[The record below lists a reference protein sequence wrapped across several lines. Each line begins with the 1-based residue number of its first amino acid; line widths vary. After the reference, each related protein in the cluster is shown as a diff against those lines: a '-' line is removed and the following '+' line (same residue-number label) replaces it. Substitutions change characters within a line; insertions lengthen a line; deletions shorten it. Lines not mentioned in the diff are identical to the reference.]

1 LDATTSS
8 AIARALRSL
17 VVLPNPYPRGG
28 IVAFQ
33 NAAVDR
39 IRRRRGMTQTGE
51 EAPRA
56 PLLEPPG
63 RRPTPYERFV
73 RIGIVAWCGI
83 GVIVLAYLLV
93 RMMVYVNPVVPPLL
107 LAVAVVYLLNPLVS
121 ALERRG
127 VPRVAGAGIVYV
139 LFLCIM
145 ALVVSL
151 LAPVVTRQVET
162 VIDHFPDY
170 LADGQARLRQL
181 AARFGQEPDFR
192 LDAEQVRQWLSA
204 GENRQAVTRYLTGL
218 RSVTSS
224 LLSGLIIF
232 VLGPVMAFY
241 LLVDLPRL
249 KRGAMA
255 LIPPAR
261 RAEINGLMERVGQ
274 AVGGFFR
281 GQLLVA
287 LFVGVASSIGLWAI
301 GLPFWLL
308 VGMVAGVFNLV
319 PLVGPFIGG
328 ALAVIIALVGGQ
340 PLKALWAALVL
351 LAVQQVDNHLISP
364 NVMGRTVQLHPVVV
378 MLALLVGASFAGLFG
393 MLVIV
398 PLVAVAKIVFLF
410 IWSKYVVYGED
421 LTQGSPD

>member
-1 LDATTSS
+1 MLSC
-8 AIARALRSL
+8 IL
-17 VVLPNPYPRGG
+17 
-28 IVAFQ
+28 AFQ

-39 IRRRRGMTQTGE
+39 IRRRRGMTQTCE
-51 EAPRA
+51 DLSRT
-56 PLLEPPG
+56 PLLQPPS
-63 RRPTPYERFV
+63 RRPSPYERFV
-73 RIGIVAWCGI
+73 RIGIIAWCGI
-83 GVIVLAYLLV
+83 GVIILGYLML
-93 RMMVYVNPVVPPLL
+93 RLMVYVNPVVPPLL
-107 LAVAVVYLLNPLVS
+107 IAVAVVYLLNPLVS

-139 LFLCIM
+139 LFLCIV
-145 ALVVSL
+145 ALLVSL
-151 LAPVVTRQVET
+151 LVPVVTRQVT
-162 VIDHFPDY
+162 AVVDHFPDY
-170 LADGQARLRQL
+170 LADAQAAVRRVG
-181 AARFGQEPDFR
+181 ARFGQEPDFR
-192 LDAEQVRQWLSA
+192 LDAEQVREWLSA

-218 RSVTSS
+218 RSVTNS
-224 LLSGLIIF
+224 LISGLIII

-249 KRGAMA
+249 NRGAMA

-261 RAEINGLMERVGQ
+261 REEIRSLMDRIGQ
-274 AVGGFFR
+274 AIGGFFR

-287 LFVGVASSIGLWAI
+287 LFVGVASSLGLWAI

-328 ALAVIIALVGGQ
+328 GLAVIIALIDGQ
-340 PLKALWAALVL
+340 PLKAVWAALVL
-351 LAVQQVDNHLISP
+351 LAVQQIDNHLISP

-378 MLALLVGASFAGLFG
+378 MLALLTGASFAGLFG

-410 IWSKYVVYGED
+410 MWSKYVDYGEE

>member
-1 LDATTSS
+1 
-8 AIARALRSL
+8 
-17 VVLPNPYPRGG
+17 
-28 IVAFQ
+28 
-33 NAAVDR
+33 
-39 IRRRRGMTQTGE
+39 MTQTGE
-51 EAPRA
+51 ELPRA
-56 PLLEPPG
+56 PLLQPPPH
-63 RRPTPYERFV
+63 RPSPYERFV
-73 RIGIVAWCGI
+73 RIGIMAWCGI
-83 GVIVLAYLLV
+83 GVIILAYLLL
-93 RMMVYVNPVVPPLL
+93 RLMVYVNPVVPPLL
-107 LAVAVVYLLNPLVS
+107 IAVAVVYLLNPLVT

-139 LFLCIM
+139 LFLCIV

-151 LAPVVTRQVET
+151 LVPVVTRQVEA
-162 VIDHFPDY
+162 VIAHFPEY
-170 LADGQARLRQL
+170 LADGQAFVRRV
-181 AARFGQEPDFR
+181 ATRFGQEPTFQ
-192 LDAEQVRQWLSA
+192 LDAEQVREWLSA

-218 RSVTSS
+218 RSVTTS
-224 LLSGLIIF
+224 LLSGMIIF

-241 LLVDLPRL
+241 LLIDLPRL
-249 KRGAMA
+249 RRGSMA
-255 LIPPAR
+255 LVPPAR
-261 RAEINGLMERVGQ
+261 REEIKALMDRIGQ
-274 AVGGFFR
+274 TVGGFFR

-287 LFVGVASSIGLWAI
+287 LFVGVASSVGLWAI

-328 ALAVIIALVGGQ
+328 GLAVIIALISGE

-351 LAVQQVDNHLISP
+351 LVVQQIDNHLISP
-364 NVMGRTVQLHPVVV
+364 NVMSRTVQLHPVVV

-410 IWSKYVVYGED
+410 VWSKYVDYGDE

>member
-1 LDATTSS
+1 MLSC
-8 AIARALRSL
+8 IL
-17 VVLPNPYPRGG
+17 
-28 IVAFQ
+28 AFQ

-51 EAPRA
+51 DLSRT
-56 PLLEPPG
+56 PLLQPPS
-63 RRPTPYERFV
+63 RRPSPYERFV
-73 RIGIVAWCGI
+73 RIGIIAWCGI
-83 GVIVLAYLLV
+83 GVIILGYLML
-93 RMMVYVNPVVPPLL
+93 RLMVYVNPVVPPLL
-107 LAVAVVYLLNPLVS
+107 IAVAVVYLLNPLVS

-139 LFLCIM
+139 LFLCIV
-145 ALVVSL
+145 ALLVSL
-151 LAPVVTRQVET
+151 LVPVVTRQVT
-162 VIDHFPDY
+162 AVVDHFPDY
-170 LADGQARLRQL
+170 LADAQAAVRRVG
-181 AARFGQEPDFR
+181 ARFGQEPDFR
-192 LDAEQVRQWLSA
+192 LDAEQVREWLSA

-218 RSVTSS
+218 RSVTNS
-224 LLSGLIIF
+224 LISGLIII

-249 KRGAMA
+249 NRGAMA

-261 RAEINGLMERVGQ
+261 REEIRSLMDRIGQ
-274 AVGGFFR
+274 AIGGFFR

-287 LFVGVASSIGLWAI
+287 LFVGVASSLGLWAI

-328 ALAVIIALVGGQ
+328 GLAVIIALIDGQ
-340 PLKALWAALVL
+340 PLKAVWAALVL
-351 LAVQQVDNHLISP
+351 LAVQQIDNHLISP

-410 IWSKYVVYGED
+410 MWSKYVDYGEE
-421 LTQGSPD
+421 LTQGNPD

>member
-1 LDATTSS
+1 
-8 AIARALRSL
+8 
-17 VVLPNPYPRGG
+17 
-28 IVAFQ
+28 
-33 NAAVDR
+33 
-39 IRRRRGMTQTGE
+39 MTQTGE
-51 EAPRA
+51 QAPPA
-56 PLLEPPG
+56 PLLQPPPH
-63 RRPTPYERFV
+63 RPSPYERFV

-83 GVIVLAYLLV
+83 GVVVLGYLLV

-107 LAVAVVYLLNPLVS
+107 IAVAVVYLLNPLVS

-127 VPRVAGAGIVYV
+127 LPRVAGAGIVYV
-139 LFLCIM
+139 LFLCIV

-151 LAPVVTRQVET
+151 LVPVVTRQVT
-162 VIDHFPDY
+162 SVIDHFPDY
-170 LADGQARLRQL
+170 LADGQATIRRL
-181 AARFGQEPDFR
+181 ASRFGQEPNFR
-192 LDAEQVRQWLSA
+192 LDAEQVREWLSA

-218 RSVTSS
+218 RSVTNSVI
-224 LLSGLIIF
+224 SGLIII

-249 KRGAMA
+249 RRGAMA
-255 LIPPAR
+255 LVPPGR
-261 RAEINGLMERVGQ
+261 RGEIRGLMDRIGQ

-328 ALAVIIALVGGQ
+328 GLAVIIALVSGQ
-340 PLKALWAALVL
+340 PLKAVWAALVL
-351 LAVQQVDNHLISP
+351 LAVQQIDNHLISP

-378 MLALLVGASFAGLFG
+378 MLALLVGASVAGLFG

-410 IWSKYVVYGED
+410 MWSKYVDYGDE
-421 LTQGSPD
+421 LTQGSPDG

>member
-1 LDATTSS
+1 
-8 AIARALRSL
+8 
-17 VVLPNPYPRGG
+17 
-28 IVAFQ
+28 
-33 NAAVDR
+33 
-39 IRRRRGMTQTGE
+39 MTQTGE
-51 EAPRA
+51 QTPRTS
-56 PLLEPPG
+56 LLEPPPHG
-63 RRPTPYERFV
+63 PSPYERFV
-73 RIGIVAWCGI
+73 RIGIIAWCGI
-83 GVIVLAYLLV
+83 GVLILAYLML

-107 LAVAVVYLLNPLVS
+107 IAIAVVYLLNPLVS

-139 LFLCIM
+139 LFLCIV

-151 LAPVVTRQVET
+151 LVPVVTRQVGQ

-170 LADGQARLRQL
+170 LADGQAFVRDI
-181 AARFGQEPDFR
+181 AARFGQEPNFR
-192 LDAEQVRQWLSA
+192 LDAEQVREWLSA
-204 GENRQAVTRYLTGL
+204 SENRGTVTRYLTGL
-218 RSVTSS
+218 RSVTTSVI
-224 LLSGLIIF
+224 SGLIIF

-249 KRGAMA
+249 RRGAMA
-255 LIPPAR
+255 LVPPGR
-261 RAEINGLMERVGQ
+261 REEIKGLMDRIGQ

-308 VGMVAGVFNLV
+308 VGMVAGIFNLV
-319 PLVGPFIGG
+319 PLVGPFIAGG
-328 ALAVIIALVGGQ
+328 LAVIIALVSGE
-340 PLKALWAALVL
+340 PLKAVWAALVL
-351 LAVQQVDNHLISP
+351 LAVQQIDNHLISP

-410 IWSKYVVYGED
+410 IWSKYVDYGEE
-421 LTQGSPD
+421 LTQGNPGG

>member
-1 LDATTSS
+1 L
-8 AIARALRSL
+8 
-17 VVLPNPYPRGG
+17 
-28 IVAFQ
+28 
-33 NAAVDR
+33 
-39 IRRRRGMTQTGE
+39 TQTGE
-51 EAPRA
+51 EAARAAPRA
-56 PLLEPPG
+56 PLLEPPA
-63 RRPTPYERFV
+63 RRPSPYERFV
-73 RIGIVAWCGI
+73 RVGIVAWCGI
-83 GVIVLAYLLV
+83 GVIILGYLML
-93 RMMVYVNPVVPPLL
+93 RLMLYVNPVLPPLL
-107 LAVAVVYLLNPLVS
+107 IAVAVVYLLNPLVS

-127 VPRVAGAGIVYV
+127 VPRVAGAGIVYI
-139 LFLCIM
+139 LFLCIV

-151 LAPVVTRQVET
+151 LVPVVARQIT
-162 VIDHFPDY
+162 QVIDHFPDY
-170 LADGQARLRQL
+170 LADGQAYVRRV
-181 AARFGQEPDFR
+181 AARFGQEPNFR
-192 LDAEQVRQWLSA
+192 LDAEQVREWLSA
-204 GENRQAVTRYLTGL
+204 GENRQTVTRYLTGL

-224 LLSGLIIF
+224 LISGLIIF

-249 KRGAMA
+249 RRGAMA
-255 LIPPAR
+255 LVPPSR
-261 RAEINGLMERVGQ
+261 REEIRGLMDRIGQ

-328 ALAVIIALVGGQ
+328 GLAVIIALISGE
-340 PLKALWAALVL
+340 PIKAVWAALVL
-351 LAVQQVDNHLISP
+351 LAVQQIDNHLISP

-398 PLVAVAKIVFLF
+398 PLVAVAKIIFLF
-410 IWSKYVVYGED
+410 MWSKYVDYGDE
-421 LTQGSPD
+421 LTQGDPQPSARPGR

>member
-1 LDATTSS
+1 
-8 AIARALRSL
+8 
-17 VVLPNPYPRGG
+17 
-28 IVAFQ
+28 
-33 NAAVDR
+33 
-39 IRRRRGMTQTGE
+39 MTQTGE
-51 EAPRA
+51 QAPRT
-56 PLLEPPG
+56 PLLKPPP
-63 RRPTPYERFV
+63 RRPSPYERFV
-73 RIGIVAWCGI
+73 RIGIIAWCGI
-83 GVIVLAYLLV
+83 GVIILGYLML
-93 RMMVYVNPVVPPLL
+93 RLMVYVNPVVPPLL
-107 LAVAVVYLLNPLVS
+107 IAVAVVYLLNPLVS

-127 VPRVAGAGIVYV
+127 VARVAGAGIVYL
-139 LFLCIM
+139 LFLCIV

-151 LAPVVTRQVET
+151 LVPLVTRQVSS

-170 LADGQARLRQL
+170 LADGQALVRDV
-181 AARFGQEPDFR
+181 AARFGQEPNFR
-192 LDAEQVRQWLSA
+192 LDADHVRDWLSA

-218 RSVTSS
+218 RSVTNSVI
-224 LLSGLIIF
+224 SGLIII

-249 KRGAMA
+249 NRGAMA
-255 LIPPAR
+255 LIPPGR
-261 RAEINGLMERVGQ
+261 REEIRGLMDRIGQ

-308 VGMVAGVFNLV
+308 VGMVAGIFNLV

-328 ALAVIIALVGGQ
+328 GLAVIIALVSGQ
-340 PLKALWAALVL
+340 PLKAVWAALVL
-351 LAVQQVDNHLISP
+351 LVVQQIDNHLISP

-398 PLVAVAKIVFLF
+398 PLAAVVKIVFLF
-410 IWSKYVVYGED
+410 IWSKYVDYGEE
-421 LTQGSPD
+421 LTQASPD

>member
-1 LDATTSS
+1 MLSC
-8 AIARALRSL
+8 IL
-17 VVLPNPYPRGG
+17 
-28 IVAFQ
+28 AFQ

-51 EAPRA
+51 DLSRT
-56 PLLEPPG
+56 PLLQPPS
-63 RRPTPYERFV
+63 RRPSPYERFV
-73 RIGIVAWCGI
+73 RIGIIAWCGI
-83 GVIVLAYLLV
+83 GVIILGYLML
-93 RMMVYVNPVVPPLL
+93 RLMVYVNPVVPPLL
-107 LAVAVVYLLNPLVS
+107 IAVAVVYLLNPLVS

-139 LFLCIM
+139 LFLCIV
-145 ALVVSL
+145 ALLVSL
-151 LAPVVTRQVET
+151 LVPVVTRQVT
-162 VIDHFPDY
+162 AVVDHFPDY
-170 LADGQARLRQL
+170 LADAQAAVRRVG
-181 AARFGQEPDFR
+181 ARFGQEPDFR
-192 LDAEQVRQWLSA
+192 LDAEQVREWLSA

-218 RSVTSS
+218 RSVTNS
-224 LLSGLIIF
+224 LISGLIII

-249 KRGAMA
+249 NRGAMA

-261 RAEINGLMERVGQ
+261 REEIRSLMDRIGQ
-274 AVGGFFR
+274 AIGGFFR

-287 LFVGVASSIGLWAI
+287 LFVGVASSLGLWAI

-328 ALAVIIALVGGQ
+328 GLAVIIALIDGQ
-340 PLKALWAALVL
+340 PLKAVWAALVL
-351 LAVQQVDNHLISP
+351 LAVQQIDNHLISP

-378 MLALLVGASFAGLFG
+378 MLALLTGASFAGLFG

-410 IWSKYVVYGED
+410 MWSKYVDYGEE

>member
-1 LDATTSS
+1 
-8 AIARALRSL
+8 
-17 VVLPNPYPRGG
+17 
-28 IVAFQ
+28 
-33 NAAVDR
+33 
-39 IRRRRGMTQTGE
+39 MTQTGE
-51 EAPRA
+51 QAPRT
-56 PLLEPPG
+56 PLLKPPS
-63 RRPTPYERFV
+63 RRPSPYERFV
-73 RIGIVAWCGI
+73 RIGVIAWCGI
-83 GVIVLAYLLV
+83 GVIILGYLMLRLMVL
-93 RMMVYVNPVVPPLL
+93 VNPVVPPLL
-107 LAVAVVYLLNPLVS
+107 IAVAVVYLLNPLVS

-127 VPRVAGAGIVYV
+127 VARVAGAGIVYL
-139 LFLCIM
+139 LFLCIV

-151 LAPVVTRQVET
+151 LVPLVTRQVSS

-170 LADGQARLRQL
+170 LADGQALVRDV
-181 AARFGQEPDFR
+181 AARFGQEPNFR
-192 LDAEQVRQWLSA
+192 LDADHVRDWLSA

-218 RSVTSS
+218 RSVTNSVI
-224 LLSGLIIF
+224 SGLIII

-241 LLVDLPRL
+241 LLVDLPQL
-249 KRGAMA
+249 NRGAMA
-255 LIPPAR
+255 LVPPGR
-261 RAEINGLMERVGQ
+261 REEIRGLMDRISQ

-308 VGMVAGVFNLV
+308 VGMVAGIFNLV

-328 ALAVIIALVGGQ
+328 GLAVIIALVSGE
-340 PLKALWAALVL
+340 PLTAVWAALVL
-351 LAVQQVDNHLISP
+351 LVVQQIDNHLISP

-398 PLVAVAKIVFLF
+398 PLVAVVKIVFLF
-410 IWSKYVVYGED
+410 IWSKYVDYGEE

>member
-1 LDATTSS
+1 
-8 AIARALRSL
+8 
-17 VVLPNPYPRGG
+17 
-28 IVAFQ
+28 
-33 NAAVDR
+33 
-39 IRRRRGMTQTGE
+39 MTQTGE
-51 EAPRA
+51 QTPRA
-56 PLLEPPG
+56 TLLQPPPH
-63 RRPTPYERFV
+63 RPSPYERFV

-83 GVIVLAYLLV
+83 GVIVLGYLMLRLV
-93 RMMVYVNPVVPPLL
+93 VYINPVVPPLL
-107 LAVAVVYLLNPLVS
+107 IAVAVVYLLNPIVS

-127 VPRVAGAGIVYV
+127 VPRAAGAGIVYL

-145 ALVVSL
+145 ALIVSL
-151 LAPVVTRQVET
+151 LVPVVARQVSQ
-162 VIDHFPDY
+162 VIEHFPDY
-170 LADGQARLRQL
+170 LDDAQAYVRRV

-192 LDAEQVRQWLSA
+192 LDADQVRQWLSA
-204 GENRQAVTRYLTGL
+204 EDNRQTVTRYLTGL
-218 RSVTSS
+218 RSVTTS

-249 KRGAMA
+249 ERGVMA
-255 LIPPAR
+255 LIPPTR
-261 RAEINGLMERVGQ
+261 REEIRGLMDRIGQ

-328 ALAVIIALVGGQ
+328 GLAVVIALISGE
-340 PLKALWAALVL
+340 PLKAVWAALVL
-351 LAVQQVDNHLISP
+351 LVVQQIDNHLISP

-378 MLALLVGASFAGLFG
+378 MLALLAGASFAGLFG

-398 PLVAVAKIVFLF
+398 PLVAVGKIVFLF
-410 IWSKYVVYGED
+410 LWSKYVDYGDE
-421 LTQGSPD
+421 LTQGPPEDASAPAGR

>member
-1 LDATTSS
+1 MLSC
-8 AIARALRSL
+8 IL
-17 VVLPNPYPRGG
+17 
-28 IVAFQ
+28 AFQ

-51 EAPRA
+51 DLSRT
-56 PLLEPPG
+56 PLLQPPS
-63 RRPTPYERFV
+63 RRPSPYERFV
-73 RIGIVAWCGI
+73 RIGIIAWCGI
-83 GVIVLAYLLV
+83 GVIILGYLML
-93 RMMVYVNPVVPPLL
+93 RLMVYVNPVVPPLL
-107 LAVAVVYLLNPLVS
+107 IAVAVVYLLNPLVS

-139 LFLCIM
+139 LFLCIV
-145 ALVVSL
+145 ALLVSL
-151 LAPVVTRQVET
+151 LVPVVTRQVT
-162 VIDHFPDY
+162 AVVDHFPDY
-170 LADGQARLRQL
+170 LADAQAAVRRVG
-181 AARFGQEPDFR
+181 ARFGQEPDFR
-192 LDAEQVRQWLSA
+192 LDAEQVREWLSA

-218 RSVTSS
+218 RSVTNS
-224 LLSGLIIF
+224 LISGLIII

-249 KRGAMA
+249 NRGAMA

-261 RAEINGLMERVGQ
+261 REEIRSLMDRIGQ
-274 AVGGFFR
+274 AIGGFFR

-287 LFVGVASSIGLWAI
+287 LFVGVASSLGLWAI

-328 ALAVIIALVGGQ
+328 GLAVIIALIDGQ
-340 PLKALWAALVL
+340 PLKAVWAALVL
-351 LAVQQVDNHLISP
+351 LAVQQIDNHLISP

-378 MLALLVGASFAGLFG
+378 MLALLTGASFAGLFG

-410 IWSKYVVYGED
+410 MWSKYVDYGEE
-421 LTQGSPD
+421 LTQGSLD

>member
-1 LDATTSS
+1 MLWSILASLNAT
-8 AIARALRSL
+8 
-17 VVLPNPYPRGG
+17 
-28 IVAFQ
+28 
-33 NAAVDR
+33 VDR
-39 IRRRRGMTQTGE
+39 IQRRRGMTQTGE
-51 EAPRA
+51 QTPRA
-56 PLLEPPG
+56 PLLEPPPA
-63 RRPTPYERFV
+63 RPSPYERFM
-73 RIGIVAWCGI
+73 RIGIAAWCGI
-83 GVIVLAYLLV
+83 GVIVLGYLLL
-93 RMMVYVNPVVPPLL
+93 RLMVYVNPIVPPLL
-107 LAVAVVYLLNPLVS
+107 IAVAVVYLLNPLVS

-127 VPRVAGAGIVYV
+127 VPRAAGAGIVYV
-139 LFLCIM
+139 LFLCIV

-151 LAPVVTRQVET
+151 LVPVVSRQIGSV
-162 VIDHFPDY
+162 VDHFPDY
-170 LADGQARLRQL
+170 LADAQAAIRRLG
-181 AARFGQEPDFR
+181 ARFGQEPNFR

-218 RSVTSS
+218 RSVTNSVI
-224 LLSGLIIF
+224 SGLIII

-249 KRGAMA
+249 RRGAMT
-255 LIPPAR
+255 LIPPGR
-261 RAEINGLMERVGQ
+261 REEIRGLMDRIGQ

-328 ALAVIIALVGGQ
+328 GLAVVIALISGE
-340 PLKALWAALVL
+340 PLKAVWAALVL
-351 LAVQQVDNHLISP
+351 LVVQQIDNHLISP

-378 MLALLVGASFAGLFG
+378 MLALLAGASFAGLFG

-410 IWSKYVVYGED
+410 LWSKYVDYGDE
-421 LTQGSPD
+421 LTQGPPEDASAPAGR

>member
-1 LDATTSS
+1 
-8 AIARALRSL
+8 
-17 VVLPNPYPRGG
+17 
-28 IVAFQ
+28 
-33 NAAVDR
+33 
-39 IRRRRGMTQTGE
+39 MTQTGE
-51 EAPRA
+51 QAPRT
-56 PLLEPPG
+56 PLLKPPS
-63 RRPTPYERFV
+63 RRPSPYERFV
-73 RIGIVAWCGI
+73 RIGVIAWCGI
-83 GVIVLAYLLV
+83 GVIILGYLMLRLMVL
-93 RMMVYVNPVVPPLL
+93 VNPVVPPLL
-107 LAVAVVYLLNPLVS
+107 IAVAVVYLLNPLVS

-127 VPRVAGAGIVYV
+127 VARVAGAGIVYL
-139 LFLCIM
+139 LFVCIV

-151 LAPVVTRQVET
+151 LVPLVTRQVSS

-170 LADGQARLRQL
+170 LADGQALVRDV
-181 AARFGQEPDFR
+181 AARFGQEPNFR
-192 LDAEQVRQWLSA
+192 LDADHVRDWLSA

-218 RSVTSS
+218 RSVTNSVI
-224 LLSGLIIF
+224 SGLIII

-249 KRGAMA
+249 NRGAMA
-255 LIPPAR
+255 LIPPGR
-261 RAEINGLMERVGQ
+261 REEIRGLMDRIGQ

-308 VGMVAGVFNLV
+308 VGMVAGIFNLV

-328 ALAVIIALVGGQ
+328 GLAVIIALVSGQ
-340 PLKALWAALVL
+340 PLKAVWAALVL
-351 LAVQQVDNHLISP
+351 LVVQQIDNHLISP

-398 PLVAVAKIVFLF
+398 PLVAVVKIVFLF
-410 IWSKYVVYGED
+410 IWSKYVDYGEE

>member
-1 LDATTSS
+1 
-8 AIARALRSL
+8 
-17 VVLPNPYPRGG
+17 
-28 IVAFQ
+28 
-33 NAAVDR
+33 
-39 IRRRRGMTQTGE
+39 MTQTGE
-51 EAPRA
+51 QAPRT
-56 PLLEPPG
+56 PLLKPPP
-63 RRPTPYERFV
+63 RRPSPYERFV
-73 RIGIVAWCGI
+73 RIGIMAWCGI
-83 GVIVLAYLLV
+83 GVIILGYLMLRLV
-93 RMMVYVNPVVPPLL
+93 VYVNPVVPPLL
-107 LAVAVVYLLNPLVS
+107 IAVAVVYLLNPLVS

-127 VPRVAGAGIVYV
+127 VARLAGAGIVYV
-139 LFLCIM
+139 LFLCIV

-151 LAPVVTRQVET
+151 LVPLVTRQVSS

-170 LADGQARLRQL
+170 LADGQALVRDV
-181 AARFGQEPDFR
+181 AARFGQEPNFK
-192 LDAEQVRQWLSA
+192 LDADHVRDWLSA

-218 RSVTSS
+218 RSVTNSVI
-224 LLSGLIIF
+224 SGLIII

-249 KRGAMA
+249 NRGAMA
-255 LIPPAR
+255 LVPPGR
-261 RAEINGLMERVGQ
+261 REEIRGLMDRTGQ

-308 VGMVAGVFNLV
+308 VGMVAGIFNLV

-328 ALAVIIALVGGQ
+328 GLAVVIALVSGQ
-340 PLKALWAALVL
+340 PLKAVWAALVL
-351 LAVQQVDNHLISP
+351 LVVQQIDNHLISP

-398 PLVAVAKIVFLF
+398 PLVAVVKIVFLF
-410 IWSKYVVYGED
+410 IWSKYVDYGDE

>member
-1 LDATTSS
+1 
-8 AIARALRSL
+8 
-17 VVLPNPYPRGG
+17 
-28 IVAFQ
+28 
-33 NAAVDR
+33 
-39 IRRRRGMTQTGE
+39 MTQTGE
-51 EAPRA
+51 QAPRT
-56 PLLEPPG
+56 PLLKPPT
-63 RRPTPYERFV
+63 RRPSPYERFV
-73 RIGIVAWCGI
+73 RIGIMAWCGI
-83 GVIVLAYLLV
+83 GVIILGYLML
-93 RMMVYVNPVVPPLL
+93 RLMVYVNPVVPPLL
-107 LAVAVVYLLNPLVS
+107 IAVAVVYLLNPLVS

-127 VPRVAGAGIVYV
+127 VARVAGAGIVYL
-139 LFLCIM
+139 LFLCIV

-151 LAPVVTRQVET
+151 LVPLVTRQVSS

-170 LADGQARLRQL
+170 LADGQALVRDV
-181 AARFGQEPDFR
+181 AARFGQEPNFR
-192 LDAEQVRQWLSA
+192 LDADHVRDWLSA

-218 RSVTSS
+218 RSVTNSVI
-224 LLSGLIIF
+224 SGLIII

-249 KRGAMA
+249 NRGAMT
-255 LIPPAR
+255 LVPPGR
-261 RAEINGLMERVGQ
+261 REEIRGLMDRIGQ

-308 VGMVAGVFNLV
+308 VGMVAGIFNLV

-328 ALAVIIALVGGQ
+328 GLAVIIALVSGQ
-340 PLKALWAALVL
+340 PLKAVWAALVL
-351 LAVQQVDNHLISP
+351 LVVQQIDNHLISP

-410 IWSKYVVYGED
+410 IWSKYVDYGEE

>member
-1 LDATTSS
+1 
-8 AIARALRSL
+8 
-17 VVLPNPYPRGG
+17 
-28 IVAFQ
+28 
-33 NAAVDR
+33 
-39 IRRRRGMTQTGE
+39 MTQTGE
-51 EAPRA
+51 QTPRA
-56 PLLEPPG
+56 SLLTPPPH
-63 RRPTPYERFV
+63 RPSPYERFV
-73 RIGIVAWCGI
+73 RVGIVAWCGI
-83 GVIVLAYLLV
+83 GVIILGYLML
-93 RMMVYVNPVVPPLL
+93 RLLVYVNPIVPPLL
-107 LAVAVVYLLNPLVS
+107 IAVAVVYLLNPIVS

-127 VPRVAGAGIVYV
+127 VHRAAGAGIVYL

-145 ALVVSL
+145 ALIISL
-151 LAPVVTRQVET
+151 LVPVVARQVSQMIE
-162 VIDHFPDY
+162 HFPDY
-170 LADGQARLRQL
+170 LADGQAYVRRV
-181 AARFGQEPDFR
+181 AARFGQEPNFQ
-192 LDAEQVRQWLSA
+192 LDADHVRAWLSA
-204 GENRQAVTRYLTGL
+204 EDNRQTVTRYLTGL
-218 RSVTSS
+218 RSVTTS

-232 VLGPVMAFY
+232 VIGPVMAFY

-249 KRGAMA
+249 ERGVMA
-255 LIPPAR
+255 LIPPSR
-261 RAEINGLMERVGQ
+261 REEIRGLMDRVGQ

-328 ALAVIIALVGGQ
+328 GLAVAIALISGE
-340 PLKALWAALVL
+340 PLKAVWAALVL
-351 LAVQQVDNHLISP
+351 LAVQQIDNHLISP

-398 PLVAVAKIVFLF
+398 PLVAVGKIVFLF
-410 IWSKYVVYGED
+410 MWSKYVDYGEE

>member
-1 LDATTSS
+1 
-8 AIARALRSL
+8 
-17 VVLPNPYPRGG
+17 
-28 IVAFQ
+28 
-33 NAAVDR
+33 
-39 IRRRRGMTQTGE
+39 MTQTGQQT
-51 EAPRA
+51 PRA
-56 PLLEPPG
+56 PLLEPPAH
-63 RRPTPYERFV
+63 RPSPYERFV
-73 RIGIVAWCGI
+73 RIGIIAWCGI
-83 GVIVLAYLLV
+83 GVIILAYLML
-93 RMMVYVNPVVPPLL
+93 RLMVYVNPIVPPLL
-107 LAVAVVYLLNPLVS
+107 IAIAVVYLLNPLVS

-127 VPRVAGAGIVYV
+127 VPRVAGAGIVYI
-139 LFLCIM
+139 LFLCIV

-151 LAPVVTRQVET
+151 LVPVVARQVSQ

-170 LADGQARLRQL
+170 LADGQAFVRDI
-181 AARFGQEPDFR
+181 AARFGQEPNFR
-192 LDAEQVRQWLSA
+192 LDAEQVREWLSA
-204 GENRQAVTRYLTGL
+204 SENRGTVTRYLTGL
-218 RSVTSS
+218 RSVTTSVI
-224 LLSGLIIF
+224 SGLIIF

-249 KRGAMA
+249 RRGAMA
-255 LIPPAR
+255 LVPPGR
-261 RAEINGLMERVGQ
+261 REEIEGLMDRVGQ

-308 VGMVAGVFNLV
+308 VGMVAGIFNLV

-328 ALAVIIALVGGQ
+328 GLAVIIALVSGE

-393 MLVIV
+393 MLLVV

-410 IWSKYVVYGED
+410 IWSRYVDYGED
-421 LTQGSPD
+421 LTARSPDG